1 VFDNAAHGST
11 GDQCT
16 ISDRV
21 PIEKVAAA
29 AGYLRSIR
37 VRSAQQLDSAL
48 SRFFKERGPAML
60 RVEVERAN
68 KPGIGRVELSPAEL
82 ATRFRRD
89 AMR

>member
-1 VFDNAAHGST
+1 
-11 GDQCT
+11 
-16 ISDRV
+16 
-21 PIEKVAAA
+21 
-29 AGYLRSIR
+29 
-37 VRSAQQLDSAL
+37 
-48 SRFFKERGPAML
+48 ML